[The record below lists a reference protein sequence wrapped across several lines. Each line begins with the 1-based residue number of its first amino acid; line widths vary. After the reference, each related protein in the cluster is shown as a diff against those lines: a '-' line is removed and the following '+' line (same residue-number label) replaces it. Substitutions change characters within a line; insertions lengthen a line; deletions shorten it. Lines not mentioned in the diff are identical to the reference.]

1 MINKAES
8 IQDFYNRN
16 PRANPLGLSNNN
28 ANGLGHFNVFSRENC
43 FRSTPYNRR
52 DFYKISL
59 IIGTGRLYYADKW
72 IDIDRP
78 ALLFSNPSVPYSWEA
93 ISDKQEGYFCLFTG
107 SFLQAD
113 SQHFL
118 LNQLPLFK
126 VGGDFA
132 YFVND
137 DQCQKIG
144 EIFKKMMEE
153 IKTNYVHKYDLLRNY
168 LQLIIHE
175 AMKMQPIQRYL
186 PHSSASRVC
195 DLFLDL
201 LERQFPIDS
210 QERMLELRSAQDYA
224 NILSVHV
231 NHLNRSVKISTGK
244 TTTQHI
250 AERLIKEA
258 KALLIHSDWTIS
270 EIAYS
275 LGFAYP
281 PYFNNFFRK
290 QTKISPGLFREQY
303 AHM

>member
-1 MINKAES
+1 MNKAES
-8 IQDFYNRN
+8 LQDFYNRN
-16 PRANPLGLSNNN
+16 PRANPFGLSTNN
-28 ANGLGHFNVFSRENC
+28 ANGLGHFNVFTRENC

-59 IIGTGRLYYADKW
+59 IIGSGRLYYADKW
-72 IDIDRP
+72 VDIDRP
-78 ALLFSNPSVPYSWEA
+78 ALLFSNPTVPYSWEA
-93 ISDKQEGYFCLFTG
+93 ISDKQEGYFCLFTA
-107 SFLQAD
+107 SFLQTD
-113 SQHFL
+113 SPHFL
-118 LNQLPLFK
+118 LNQLSLFK
-126 VGGDFA
+126 VGGDFVF
-132 YFVND
+132 FVNEA
-137 DQCQKIG
+137 QCRAVS
-144 EIFKKMMEE
+144 ELFEKMMEE
-153 IKTNYVHKYDLLRNY
+153 ITTNYVHKYDLLRNY

-175 AMKMQPIQRYL
+175 AMKMQPVRSYL

-210 QERMLELRSAQDYA
+210 QERTLGLRSAQDYA

-231 NHLNRSVKISTGK
+231 NHLNRSVKEITGK

-250 AERLIKEA
+250 AERLVKEA

-275 LGFAYP
+275 LGFSYP

-290 QTKISPGLFREQY
+290 QTRMTPGIFREQY
-303 AHM
+303 VHV

>member
-16 PRANPLGLSNNN
+16 PRANPFGLSTNN
-28 ANGLGHFNVFSRENC
+28 AKGLGHFNVFTRENC

-59 IIGTGRLYYADKW
+59 INGSGRLYYADKW
-72 IDIDRP
+72 VDIDRL

-93 ISDKQEGYFCLFTG
+93 ISDKQEGYFCLFTA
-107 SFLQAD
+107 SFLPSD
-113 SQHFL
+113 SL
-118 LNQLPLFK
+118 LLSQLPLFK
-126 VGGDFA
+126 VGGDFVF
-132 YFVND
+132 FVND
-137 DQCQKIG
+137 AQYQTLSG
-144 EIFKKMMEE
+144 IFQKMMEE
-153 IKTNYVHKYDLLRNY
+153 ITTDYVHKYDLLRNY

-175 AMKMQPIQRYL
+175 AMKMQPVQSYL

-201 LERQFPIDS
+201 LERQFPIDN
-210 QERMLELRSAQDYA
+210 QERTLQLRSAQDYA

-231 NHLNRSVKISTGK
+231 NHLNRSVKETTGK

-275 LGFAYP
+275 LGFPYP

-290 QTKISPGLFREQY
+290 QTRMTPGIFREQY
-303 AHM
+303 VHV

>member
-8 IQDFYNRN
+8 LQDFYNRN
-16 PRANPLGLSNNN
+16 PRANPFGLSTNN
-28 ANGLGHFNVFSRENC
+28 ANGLGHFNVFTRENC

-59 IIGTGRLYYADKW
+59 IIGSGRLYYADKW
-72 IDIDRP
+72 VDIDRP
-78 ALLFSNPSVPYSWEA
+78 ALLFSNPTVPYSWEA
-93 ISDKQEGYFCLFTG
+93 ISDKQEGYFCLFTA
-107 SFLQAD
+107 SFLQTD
-113 SQHFL
+113 SPHFL
-118 LNQLPLFK
+118 LNQLSLFK
-126 VGGDFA
+126 VGGDFVF
-132 YFVND
+132 FVNEA
-137 DQCQKIG
+137 QCRAVS
-144 EIFKKMMEE
+144 ELFEKMMEE
-153 IKTNYVHKYDLLRNY
+153 ITTNYVHKYDLLRNY

-175 AMKMQPIQRYL
+175 AMKMQPVRSYL

-210 QERMLELRSAQDYA
+210 QERTLGLRSAQDYA

-231 NHLNRSVKISTGK
+231 NHLNRSVKEITGK

-250 AERLIKEA
+250 AERLVKEA

-275 LGFAYP
+275 LGFSYP

-290 QTKISPGLFREQY
+290 QTRMTPGIFREQY
-303 AHM
+303 VHV